1 MEPTRFV
8 KLVKWLSGSSTMG
21 SVEQIY
27 ANIIINLMFFNVLGA
42 HRVHALIYYANK
54 SRGAAG
60 SEDDIIISRWRKREK
75 KPYTWFNGTTFFLLG
90 GACPLR
96 LLNNR

>member
-1 MEPTRFV
+1 MVPTRFV

-42 HRVHALIYYANK
+42 HRVHALTYYANK

-60 SEDDIIISRWRKREK
+60 SEDIIISKWRKKEK